1 MLYYDR
7 IDLRKGIDLTESNS
21 SEECVVCHYWY
32 FNHGSNLKILF
43 AMVAIT

>member
-21 SEECVVCHYWY
+21 SKECVVCHYWY

-43 AMVAIT
+43 VMVAIT